1 VVENGMV
8 YPLGMVGE
16 FEPFVNFLLNFLKNL
31 EMWGKMTIPPPLNG
45 PSGLVNSDPFY
56 KKLPPGGEVNALSE
70 CAMYLYRN
78 TFIMASQL
86 LNSVADTLTRKPEYG
101 IVSSMLSITMST
113 TEMLQLVGVII
124 GLFIAVITAILKII
138 ELKDK
143 LAERKK
149 AKRLK
154 KLIEDAREEEE

>member
-1 VVENGMV
+1 
-8 YPLGMVGE
+8 
-16 FEPFVNFLLNFLKNL
+16 
-31 EMWGKMTIPPPLNG
+31 
-45 PSGLVNSDPFY
+45 
-56 KKLPPGGEVNALSE
+56 
-70 CAMYLYRN
+70 
-78 TFIMASQL
+78 
-86 LNSVADTLTRKPEYG
+86 
-101 IVSSMLSITMST
+101 MLSITMST

>member
-1 VVENGMV
+1 MG
-8 YPLGMVGE
+8 
-16 FEPFVNFLLNFLKNL
+16 KNDY
-31 EMWGKMTIPPPLNG
+31 TPPKGG
-45 PSGLVNSDPFY
+45 PPGLVNSDPFY
-56 KKLPPGGEVNALSE
+56 KKVPPGGEVNALSE

-86 LNSVADTLTRKPEYG
+86 LTSVADTLTRKPEYG